1 MKVCLVIIILIRMRF
16 KNAKHFLSELFKC
29 GQSRSYF
36 GEKEYYLS
44 VGLNS
49 GLQAKDLQRKKLNLV
64 VVLDISGS
72 MTNRFGNARH
82 VSDDDSLSK
91 MELAKK
97 SLIAMTRH
105 LKDEDRFGVVLFNN
119 SAQLAKPLSLVGE
132 TDMDAI
138 RGHIAKIYANG
149 GTNMEAGFQLGTELF
164 GDMKNWNTSEYENR
178 VIFFLPMR
186 CLILAR
192 QVQVN

>member
-1 MKVCLVIIILIRMRF
+1 
-16 KNAKHFLSELFKC
+16 
-29 GQSRSYF
+29 
-36 GEKEYYLS
+36 
-44 VGLNS
+44 
-49 GLQAKDLQRKKLNLV
+49 
-64 VVLDISGS
+64 

-178 VIFFLPMR
+178 VTFSYR
-186 CLILAR
+186 CDA
-192 QVQVN
+192 